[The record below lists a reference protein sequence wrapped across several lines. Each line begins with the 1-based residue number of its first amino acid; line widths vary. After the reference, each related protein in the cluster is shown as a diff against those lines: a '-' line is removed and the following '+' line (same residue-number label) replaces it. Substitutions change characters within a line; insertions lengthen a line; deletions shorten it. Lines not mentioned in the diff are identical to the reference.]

1 MIEVF
6 KIIHNYYDTEAAV
19 KLQFNPVGST
29 QDNRPEFKLRNC
41 VDMIK
46 KVAHTRLPSVGFR
59 S

>member
-46 KVAHTRLPSVGFR
+46 RLPILDYR
-59 S
+59 A